1 MTSNQHIDLKTQL
14 SQFKAHPDDEDVM
27 FALMAHYMDESTT
40 PVERETIRKIT
51 ATHRAIWTAMEAWY
65 MRAVTT
71 DNAEK
76 HLVCGLAW
84 LSMTDAHPSRED
96 ALIAFQELI
105 EFAKRYELDPVP
117 YLRFTREISGERVRD
132 ILTEGDATRISFRRF
147 VLLNGLWF
155 GAMLPLL
162 VVTYALPESARV
174 LMLLV
179 AFMLMVGGQM
189 FLLYRYIPRGA

>member
-1 MTSNQHIDLKTQL
+1 MTSNQHIDLQTL
-14 SQFKAHPDDEDVM
+14 FNQFRAHPEDEEAM
-27 FALMAHYMDESTT
+27 FALMAHYMDEATT
-40 PVERETIRKIT
+40 SAEREAIRKVT

-71 DNAEK
+71 DSAEK
-76 HLVCGLAW
+76 HLTRGLAW
-84 LSMTDAHPSRED
+84 LSMTDAHPSRDD

-105 EFAKRYELDPVP
+105 DFAKRYDLDPVP

-162 VVTYALPESARV
+162 VVTYALPESARIF
-174 LMLLV
+174 MLLV
-179 AFMLMVGGQM
+179 AFVLMVGGQM
-189 FLLYRYIPRGA
+189 FLLYRYMPRGS